1 METIKGIFPGS
12 APNNVAAWALKPK
25 QRPLTVG
32 AAPYTKPPAG
42 HVVIKVYDV
51 AVNPIDWILQ
61 DDDLFKAEYP
71 TVFGSDVAGE
81 IQAAA
86 EDVEDFQIGTRVIA
100 HASRA
105 QKVDLPSGATGAF
118 QKYVVVQKTAVAEL
132 PYKIPSSVGVV
143 LPLGISTA
151 AAGLYQKDFLGL
163 PFPSAEEKPKPL
175 DRTILIWGGSSSVG
189 SCAIQ
194 LAVASGA
201 EVVTTASAKNA
212 DYCKSLGAAEVFDY
226 HSKSVED
233 DVVKWLDGK
242 TVLGAYHAV
251 GADGA
256 VQSAARIVDRSKGK
270 AIVVSVRGIPDDG
283 IPKAVRTKSISSS
296 SIFTNEV
303 GPKIWREYLPKALK
317 AGTIKPKP
325 DPKIVGEELRS
336 VQLGLDTQ
344 KKGVSAQ
351 KVVVSYIS

>member
-1 METIKGIFPGS
+1 M
-12 APNNVAAWALKPK
+12 
-25 QRPLTVG
+25 
-32 AAPYTKPPAG
+32 
-42 HVVIKVYDV
+42 VI
-51 AVNPIDWILQ
+51 
-61 DDDLFKAEYP
+61 
-71 TVFGSDVAGE
+71 
-81 IQAAA
+81 
-86 EDVEDFQIGTRVIA
+86 EDR

-105 QKVDLPSGATGAF
+105 KDVDLPPGATGAF
-118 QKYVVVQKTAVAEL
+118 QKFVVVQKNAVAEL

-163 PFPSAEEKPKPL
+163 PLPSAEDKPKAL
-175 DRTILIWGGSSSVG
+175 NRTILIWGGSSSVG

-201 EVVTTASAKNA
+201 EVVTTASSKNA

-256 VQSAARIVDRSKGK
+256 IQTTARIVDRSKGK

-283 IPKAVRTKSISSS
+283 IPKSVRTKASKSDRQRHLVIETS
-296 SIFTNEV
+296 
-303 GPKIWREYLPKALK
+303 
-317 AGTIKPKP
+317 
-325 DPKIVGEELRS
+325 
-336 VQLGLDTQ
+336 
-344 KKGVSAQ
+344 
-351 KVVVSYIS
+351 